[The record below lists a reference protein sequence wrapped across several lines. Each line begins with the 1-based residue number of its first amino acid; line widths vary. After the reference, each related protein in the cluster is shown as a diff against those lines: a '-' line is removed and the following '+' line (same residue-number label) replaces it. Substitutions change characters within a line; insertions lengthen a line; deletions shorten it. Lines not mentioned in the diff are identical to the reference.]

1 MGTLQYIIVGVLP
14 IVGVVI
20 GATLQYLFSISSE
33 QRKHQQDLKTQAYVD
48 FIRSFMDAYFKG
60 KKEEYMSRV
69 ADATARIA
77 IYGHKEV
84 VEAVANIK
92 RVSAKKRIISESE
105 FESKFESEFRQ
116 SFIAMVQAM
125 RKDGLPK
132 ESVSDEEIS
141 WLLFGEGLKYDEW
154 NEEATADNTA

>member
-60 KKEEYMSRV
+60 KKNTCLALQMQPQELLFM
-69 ADATARIA
+69 D
-77 IYGHKEV
+77 
-84 VEAVANIK
+84 IK
-92 RVSAKKRIISESE
+92 R
-105 FESKFESEFRQ
+105 
-116 SFIAMVQAM
+116 
-125 RKDGLPK
+125 
-132 ESVSDEEIS
+132 
-141 WLLFGEGLKYDEW
+141 
-154 NEEATADNTA
+154 